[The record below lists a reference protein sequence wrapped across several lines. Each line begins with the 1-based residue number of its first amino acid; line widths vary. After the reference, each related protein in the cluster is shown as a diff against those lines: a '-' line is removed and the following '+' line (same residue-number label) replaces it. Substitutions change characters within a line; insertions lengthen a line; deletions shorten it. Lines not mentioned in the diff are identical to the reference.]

1 MEVDHYRD
9 TGHVGIKLS
18 FDRVHIV
25 VNPLAG
31 FMVGFDACCTLK
43 FCVEAATY
51 VSVDERDI
59 GAIENGLEKG
69 RVLVADPY
77 GEFIWRVDMGA
88 AVERD
93 VRFTMR
99 VHVGGGQGL
108 PVIEGRIQSLAE
120 LWADANHNLDEY
132 IERVVRYRNTSP
144 LFGLVSRLD
153 TKRIFINI
161 DRHGHGSAADKA
173 IFYVL
178 LLRNRE
184 INDYLR

>member
-18 FDRVHIV
+18 FDWVHLV
-25 VNPLAG
+25 VHLLAG
-31 FMVGFDACCTLK
+31 FMLGFDARGAFK

-59 GAIENGLEKG
+59 GSIENGLEKG
-69 RVLVADPY
+69 RVLVTDPY

-108 PVIEGRIQSLAE
+108 AVIEGRIQTLAE
-120 LWADANHNLDEY
+120 LWADSNHNLDEY

-153 TKRIFINI
+153 TKRIFLNI
-161 DRHGHGSAADKA
+161 DRHGYGSATDKA

-178 LLRNRE
+178 LVRDRE

>member
-9 TGHVGIKLS
+9 TGHVGIKSS
-18 FDRVHIV
+18 FDWVHLV
-25 VNPLAG
+25 VHLLAG
-31 FMVGFDACCTLK
+31 FMLGFDARGAFK

-51 VSVDERDI
+51 VSVDKRDI
-59 GAIENGLEKG
+59 GSIENGLEKG

-108 PVIEGRIQSLAE
+108 AVIEGRIQTLAE
-120 LWADANHNLDEY
+120 LWADSNHNLDEY
-132 IERVVRYRNTSP
+132 IERVVRYRSTSP

-153 TKRIFINI
+153 TKRIFLNI
-161 DRHGHGSAADKA
+161 DRHGYGSATDKA

-178 LLRNRE
+178 LVRDRE

>member
-9 TGHVGIKLS
+9 TGHVGVKLS
-18 FDRVHIV
+18 FDRVHLV
-25 VNPLAG
+25 VNLLAG
-31 FMVGFDACCTLK
+31 FVLGFDARGAFK

-51 VSVDERDI
+51 VSVDKGDI
-59 GAIENGLEKG
+59 GAIGNGLEKG
-69 RVLVADPY
+69 RALVADPY

-99 VHVGGGQGL
+99 VHIGGGQGL

-132 IERVVRYRNTSP
+132 IEP
-144 LFGLVSRLD
+144 VSYTHL
-153 TKRIFINI
+153 T
-161 DRHGHGSAADKA
+161 
-173 IFYVL
+173 L
-178 LLRNRE
+178 PTNRE
-184 INDYLR
+184 V